1 MSMDDG
7 RASTSAPVTRTAR
20 QALIVQIL
28 NRQRVTS
35 QVQLSELLLDEGV
48 DITQAT
54 LSRDL
59 DDLRATKV
67 RFSGGRQAYILPNPD
82 DVPDATIAAR
92 DYLERWCR
100 DFLLTAKVA
109 FNQIVIRTPP
119 GAAQILASSVDRAV
133 LDGVLG
139 CIAGDDTVL
148 LVTES
153 GDRANSLATY
163 LLHLAEQRATEKE
176 KNV

>member
-1 MSMDDG
+1 MKTTPTT
-7 RASTSAPVTRTAR
+7 RAAR
-20 QALIVQIL
+20 HAVITEIINNAQISSQEALRLELQEHGIIV
-28 NRQRVTS
+28 
-35 QVQLSELLLDEGV
+35 
-48 DITQAT
+48 TQAT

-67 RFSGGRQAYILPNPD
+67 RFSGGRQSYILPNPD

-119 GAAQILASSVDRAV
+119 GAAQILASAVDRAV

-148 LVTES
+148 LITES
-153 GDRANSLATY
+153 GDRAQALATY
-163 LLHLAEQRATEKE
+163 LLHLAEQRTTEKE
-176 KNV
+176 KMT

>member
-1 MSMDDG
+1 MRTTPTT
-7 RASTSAPVTRTAR
+7 RAAR
-20 QALIVQIL
+20 HSVITEIINGSQIASQEALRLELQDRGIV
-28 NRQRVTS
+28 V
-35 QVQLSELLLDEGV
+35 
-48 DITQAT
+48 TQAT

-67 RFSGGRQAYILPNPD
+67 RMPGGRQGYVLPNPD

-92 DYLERWCR
+92 DYLERWCK
-100 DFLLTAKVA
+100 DLLLTAKVA
-109 FNQIVIRTPP
+109 FNQVVLRTPP

-148 LVTES
+148 IVTNSAE
-153 GDRANSLATY
+153 RAGSLANY
-163 LLHLAEQRATEKE
+163 LLSLAENRATEKE
-176 KNV
+176 NNA

>member
-1 MSMDDG
+1 MKTTPTT
-7 RASTSAPVTRTAR
+7 RAARHAVIAEIINSAHIAS
-20 QALIVQIL
+20 QEALRLQLEERGIV
-28 NRQRVTS
+28 V
-35 QVQLSELLLDEGV
+35 
-48 DITQAT
+48 TQAT

-67 RFSGGRQAYILPNPD
+67 RLNGGRQAYVLPNPD

-109 FNQIVIRTPP
+109 FNQIVLRTPP

-133 LDGVLG
+133 LEGVLG

-148 LVTES
+148 LVVES
-153 GDRANSLATY
+153 GERANTLATY
-163 LLHLAEQRATEKE
+163 LLHLAEQRSPEKE
-176 KNV
+176 MNA

>member
-1 MSMDDG
+1 MKTTPTT
-7 RASTSAPVTRTAR
+7 RAARHAVIAEIINSAHISS
-20 QALIVQIL
+20 QEALRIELQERGIIV
-28 NRQRVTS
+28 
-35 QVQLSELLLDEGV
+35 
-48 DITQAT
+48 TQAT

-67 RFSGGRQAYILPNPD
+67 RFNGGRQAYILPNPD

-148 LVTES
+148 LITES
-153 GDRANSLATY
+153 GDRANALATY
-163 LLHLAEQRATEKE
+163 LLHLAEQRVTEKE
-176 KNV
+176 KNA